1 MRHSLWVWFWVW
13 FLVWSVGSWR
23 VVLRPSSSSFVRCC
37 CLFFVRVPSS
47 VGCVVF
53 LLLFRLL
60 VPGRSSVAC
69 PCWVGVFVV
78 GLGFGC
84 FGFWFGCAVGF
95 AGFLCRH
102 RDLLTIALPPI
113 EWPGYACSNVR
124 QLYSRAVRVERKKGL
139 RLHKLLV
146 PPPEKRVQVVRWVHL
161 AELPQHLRFVAPL
174 EGHHLLY
181 SS

>member
-1 MRHSLWVWFWVW
+1 MWHSLWVWFWVW

-124 QLYSRAVRVERKKGL
+124 QLYSRAVRVERKKAWASTSCWCLLRRRGL
-139 RLHKLLV
+139 RLYEGYILLNCRSIRGSLRLSKGIIV
-146 PPPEKRVQVVRWVHL
+146 PL
-161 AELPQHLRFVAPL
+161 
-174 EGHHLLY
+174 
-181 SS
+181 

>member
-37 CLFFVRVPSS
+37 CLFFVPVPSS

-139 RLHKLLV
+139 RLKHLGSSFGCSFLGWGSLQFLV
-146 PPPEKRVQVVRWVHL
+146 PASGRPRSVQ
-161 AELPQHLRFVAPL
+161 EGVA
-174 EGHHLLY
+174 G
-181 SS
+181 

>member
-69 PCWVGVFVV
+69 PCWVGVFV
-78 GLGFGC
+78 G
-84 FGFWFGCAVGF
+84 FGFWVLWVLVWLCRWLRW
-95 AGFLCRH
+95 FLCRH

-139 RLHKLLV
+139 GLKHSGSS
-146 PPPEKRVQVVRWVHL
+146 
-161 AELPQHLRFVAPL
+161 FVCSVWA
-174 EGHHLLY
+174 G
-181 SS
+181 